1 MSNTSTET
9 NFNAIVDQISVY
21 IYSFTIPFGLCTNL
35 INILILSRR
44 SLRSSSCTYYFLS
57 LAIACL
63 IYING
68 SPLSIYFRIR
78 FGILLGGSPVSCRVM
93 STMIYSSALFVTWM
107 LMFASIDRCL
117 SSSSSIR
124 LRQYSQVR
132 IAQRLI
138 PLVLLLTLIYSSP
151 FSLINYWNSSSN
163 RCLQSSSTLI
173 TVHLSSRIIL
183 YYFIGPFI
191 MAVFGLLTISNI
203 RHQTSRIA
211 PVAMKRVGQTSQRR
225 SEGQLARMLIIQ
237 VGAYIIF
244 STPSAITYTITTFIP
259 SMNTP
264 VLTGL
269 RTISLMWQQGTYLLT
284 MFLYTLTA
292 NVYRQEMIKVFRLHF
307 LVKKNKNPM

>member
-1 MSNTSTET
+1 M
-9 NFNAIVDQISVY
+9 SVY
-21 IYSFTIPFGLCTNL
+21 
-35 INILILSRR
+35 
-44 SLRSSSCTYYFLS
+44 
-57 LAIACL
+57 
-63 IYING
+63 
-68 SPLSIYFRIR
+68 FRNR
-78 FGILLGGSPVSCRVM
+78 FGILLSASPVSCRVM
-93 STMIYSSALFVTWM
+93 NTMIYSSALFVTLM
-107 LMFASIDRCL
+107 LIFASIDRYL
-117 SSSSSIR
+117 SSSSSLR

-151 FSLINYWNSSSN
+151 FSLINYWDSSSN
-163 RCLQSSSTLI
+163 RCVQYSSTLI
-173 TVHLSSRIIL
+173 SIYLSSRIVL
-183 YYFIGPFI
+183 FYFIGPFI

-211 PVAMKRVGQTSQRR
+211 PIAMRRAGQSSQRR

-244 STPSAITYTITTFIP
+244 STPSAITYTITTFVP

-264 VLTGL
+264 VLAGL

-284 MFLYTLTA
+284 MFLYILTA

-307 LVKKNKNPM
+307 LVKKRKRNVTQATALQCQTNTVVYK